1 MTLLK
6 KRVAIIGTGIS
17 GLGCAYQ
24 LSKTPNLE
32 VTIFEKDSHIGGHS
46 NTIDFS
52 YSNSNSKT
60 YGIDTGFLVF
70 NRRTYPRLLRL
81 FEELNVPI
89 AKSEMSFS
97 VSMPT
102 HQNTQIEWAGTNLNT
117 IFAQRKNLFKPS
129 FWRMLGD
136 IIRFNRLAKK
146 LVHSPSHDEFQPE
159 QQQSVAEFL
168 DTHKLGDQFRYWY
181 LFPMIGA
188 IWSCPVSEMMRFP
201 IHTLVHFCE
210 NHGLLNIINRPQWLT
225 VQGGSREYVRR
236 LLQAFTKNGGR
247 LIHQGVKT
255 VHRASYPNTLITIK
269 TNQDE
274 TFEFDEVVFACH
286 SDQVIEILQ
295 APSSE
300 ERELLSCVP
309 YQKNV
314 VYVHTDQS
322 LLPSNPLTWAAW
334 NYSTT
339 QVGQDGKDLSAQ
351 VCVHYLINKLQP
363 LPEDLKNTPVIVS
376 LNPHKLPN
384 PSLTQRQIEYHHPLF
399 DSAAIAAQKRLP
411 LIQGNL
417 NTWFCGAWTG
427 YGFHEDGLRSGELV
441 AEDILERLQTP
452 QTIQSDKLAI

>member
-6 KRVAIIGTGIS
+6 KRVAVIGTGIS

-52 YSNSNSKT
+52 YSISNSKA

-102 HQNTQIEWAGTNLNT
+102 HHGTQVEWAGTNLNT

-146 LVHSPSHDEFQPE
+146 LVHEANHDEFE
-159 QQQSVAEFL
+159 SEHQQSVAEFL

-255 VHRASYPNTLITIK
+255 VHRTNHPNTLITIK
-269 TNQDE
+269 TTQDE
-274 TFEFDEVVFACH
+274 TLEFDEVVFACH
-286 SDQVIEILQ
+286 SDQALEILQ
-295 APSSE
+295 APSAE
-300 ERELLSCVP
+300 ERELLSCIP
-309 YQKNV
+309 YQKNM
-314 VYVHTDQS
+314 VYVHTDRS

-339 QVGQDGKDLSAQ
+339 QVGKDGKDLSAQ

-376 LNPHKLPN
+376 LNPHKPPN

-452 QTIQSDKLAI
+452 QTIESDKLAI